1 MKDYAQIRQE
11 VEKTLQELS
20 LWKGEPQA
28 LYLPAVY
35 ALGQG
40 GKRIRPVLALMA
52 CQLFGKDCAQAL
64 MPAVG
69 LEVFHNFTLLH
80 DDVMDKAAVRHGLPT
95 VHVKWNANTAILSG
109 DAMFAAASSLVAKA
123 PQECLPAVLEA
134 FHRLALGVCEGQ
146 QYDMNFETQTTVSM
160 AEYMEMIRLKTAVL
174 IAGALEIGALCAGAS
189 ASDVKCLYNYGNQIG
204 LAFQLQDDWLDLYA
218 DEAKFGKRIG
228 GDIRENKKTY
238 LYIRAIENLG
248 AEDRRKLE
256 QWFSTATTKENET
269 EKIAAVKA
277 LFEKANAH
285 NACQEAVNQLFAQA
299 ETDLKSLASQVD
311 ATALREL
318 QSFTA
323 KLLGR
328 EF

>member
-1 MKDYAQIRQE
+1 M
-11 VEKTLQELS
+11 
-20 LWKGEPQA
+20 
-28 LYLPAVY
+28 
-35 ALGQG
+35 
-40 GKRIRPVLALMA
+40 
-52 CQLFGKDCAQAL
+52 
-64 MPAVG
+64 
-69 LEVFHNFTLLH
+69 
-80 DDVMDKAAVRHGLPT
+80 
-95 VHVKWNANTAILSG
+95 
-109 DAMFAAASSLVAKA
+109 
-123 PQECLPAVLEA
+123 
-134 FHRLALGVCEGQ
+134 
-146 QYDMNFETQTTVSM
+146 
-160 AEYMEMIRLKTAVL
+160 
-174 IAGALEIGALCAGAS
+174 
-189 ASDVKCLYNYGNQIG
+189 
-204 LAFQLQDDWLDLYA
+204 
-218 DEAKFGKRIG
+218 
-228 GDIRENKKTY
+228 
-238 LYIRAIENLG
+238 G